1 MKMPN
6 LLLPNLPTNSG
17 LSSTRQWRGS
27 WWYRSI
33 WKKRSHSGVIAE
45 LHRRENLLKD
55 WKIKRWLIGLEQIS
69 VPDIRAV
76 LHKIKTILLWGETKI
91 PQGEGL
97 AGREVCGRNV
107 LFFNPVFNRNSFY
120 SIEMLCIIR
129 YHNHI
134 IDNWRASNYQ
144 IKIHDTQTTLSESES
159 FFCIKWNMR

>member
-1 MKMPN
+1 M
-6 LLLPNLPTNSG
+6 
-17 LSSTRQWRGS
+17 RG
-27 WWYRSI
+27 
-33 WKKRSHSGVIAE
+33 
-45 LHRRENLLKD
+45 N
-55 WKIKRWLIGLEQIS
+55 
-69 VPDIRAV
+69 
-76 LHKIKTILLWGETKI
+76 KI

-159 FFCIKWNMR
+159 FFCIKWNSVRKGNNVDLWKEIFKHLSVFFVSSTAMVAILKFCHGHIWYVYLMRWQVYYMVIHFSIVPNEENYDVSIQ